1 MTEGSFLQR
10 HRRSILFLAAVLA
23 VSGVVTAFLLPV
35 ALFPNVQ
42 FPRIVVELDAGDRPA
57 QQMELLITRPV
68 EQAVR
73 DIPGVHTVRSITSRG
88 SAEVSVLFDW
98 NLDMVQAMLQVESKI
113 SLLLP
118 SLPPDTQFTVVR
130 RDPYSF
136 PVLAYSLT
144 SDHESLVQLHDLA
157 EFQLAP
163 LMSRVPGVARAEVQG
178 GEQAEY
184 HVDVDPAKLRAF
196 HLSVADVTDAVS
208 AGNVLEAVGH
218 LEDHY
223 KLYLVVADTRL
234 ATLEAVRRT
243 VVKSLPG
250 GQQVTVG
257 DVAKVELSTVPQWI
271 RVTADGHDAVLINVF
286 QQPSG
291 NTVQINKDIEAAL
304 ADYSAKL
311 PTDVHVAKWYDQGYL
326 IVSSASSVRDAILI
340 GVILAAVVLFFFLD
354 DRKITLIAVIVVPM
368 ALATSVLVMYLFR
381 MSFNIMSLGGIAAAV
396 GLVIDDVVVMSEHI
410 VRRFR
415 ETGLWPHRERVLR
428 AAAQFTRPLMG
439 SSASTIVIFVPLAFL
454 GGLTGA
460 FFRTLSLTMAVTLIL
475 SFLLSWLVVPLLAD
489 SLFTEKDAREEHF
502 GWLAR
507 HAHALYH
514 RIMPRLL
521 KRPAWLL
528 AGLVPLALVGFL
540 GWREVGSGFM
550 PRMDEGG
557 FT

>member
-1 MTEGSFLQR
+1 SF
-10 HRRSILFLAAVLA
+10 LFLAAVLA
-23 VSGVVTAFLLPV
+23 LGGVAAAFLLPV

-57 QQMELLITRPV
+57 QQMELLVTRPV

-98 NLDMVQAMLQVESKI
+98 NLDMISAMLQVESKI

-118 SLPPDTQFTVVR
+118 ELPAGTQFTVVR

-136 PVLAYSLT
+136 PVIAYSLT
-144 SDHESLVQLHDLA
+144 SDRESLVALRDIAQ
-157 EFQLAP
+157 FQLVP
-163 LMSRVPGVARAEVQG
+163 VISRVAGVARAEVQG

-184 HVDVDPAKLRAF
+184 HVDVDPAKLRAL
-196 HLSVADVTDAVS
+196 HLSLADVADAVS
-208 AGNVLEAVGH
+208 AGNVLSAVGH

-234 ATLEAVRRT
+234 TTLDALRHT
-243 VVKSLPG
+243 VLKSGPG
-250 GQQVTVG
+250 GQVTVA
-257 DVAKVELSTVPQWI
+257 DVGTVASSTVPQWI
-271 RVTADGHDAVLINVF
+271 RVTADGRDAVLLNVF
-286 QQPSG
+286 QQPGG
-291 NTVQINKDIEAAL
+291 NTVQIDKDMDAAL
-304 ADYSAKL
+304 QAYGAKL
-311 PTDVHVAKWYDQGYL
+311 PPDVHVAKWYDQGGL
-326 IVSSASSVRDAILI
+326 VVSSAGSVRDAILI
-340 GVILAAVVLFFFLD
+340 GVALAAAVLFFFLG

-368 ALATSVLVMYLFR
+368 TLAVTVLLMYLLN

-415 ETGLWPHRERVLR
+415 EPGSGPPHERVLR
-428 AAAQFTRPLMG
+428 AAAEFTRPLLG

-460 FFRTLSLTMAVTLIL
+460 FFRTLSLTMASTLIL

-489 SLFTEKDAREEHF
+489 WLLIEKDVREERF

-507 HAHALYH
+507 HAHTLY
-514 RIMPRLL
+514 RRVMPSLL
-521 KRPAWLL
+521 KRPVWLL
-528 AGLVPLALVGFL
+528 AGLIPLALVGLL
-540 GWREVGSGFM
+540 GWREVGS
-550 PRMDEGG
+550 
-557 FT
+557 